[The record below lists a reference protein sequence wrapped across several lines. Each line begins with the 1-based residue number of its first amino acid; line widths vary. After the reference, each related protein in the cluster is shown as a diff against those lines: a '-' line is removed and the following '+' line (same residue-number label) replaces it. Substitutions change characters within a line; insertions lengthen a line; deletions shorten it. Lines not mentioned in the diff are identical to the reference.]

1 MPVDLK
7 FILDSRGIDAFKG
20 APAAI
25 KRALYKAGQTALRD
39 MRSEAKKRIRARKR
53 IKAGLIGKAFVMK
66 RPKGSSI
73 DGAEWA
79 LKVKGGV
86 VPLIAYPHRQT
97 PRPVGPRSKR
107 RNRPGGVR
115 VEVNRGK
122 RTLIKGAF
130 IATMRSGHKGIFVRT
145 GVKRLPIRELLGSRP
160 VDALLHKGEPEAV
173 QERGRVSMAATFE
186 RLLPMELDKARAK
199 LGGGKGDA

>member
-1 MPVDLK
+1 MVADLK

-20 APAAI
+20 SAAAI

-39 MRSEAKKRIRARKR
+39 MRSEAKKRIRQRKR
-53 IKAGLIGKAFVMK
+53 IKAGLIGKVFVMN

-79 LKVKGGV
+79 LKVRGGT
-86 VPLIAYPHRQT
+86 VPLIAYPHKQT
-97 PRPVGPRSKR
+97 PRPVGPKSKR

-115 VEVNRGK
+115 VEVNKGK
-122 RTLIKGAF
+122 RTLVKGAF
-130 IATMRSGHKGIFVRT
+130 VATMRSGHKGIFVRT
-145 GVKRLPIRELLGSRP
+145 GAKRLPIRELLGSRP
-160 VDALLHKGEPEAV
+160 VDALLHRGEAEAV
-173 QERGRVSMAATFE
+173 RDRGQASMAATFE
-186 RLLPMELDKARAK
+186 RLLPIELDKARGK